1 MKTEQEKMVLPK
13 EDWDK
18 LVKKLGSIVSKAA
31 KMETMSKHPTLYK
44 KQGEQIK
51 IKALECLDIINYTNK
66 KDG

>member
-1 MKTEQEKMVLPK
+1 MEQEKMVLSK

-18 LVKKLGSIVSKAA
+18 LVKKLSSIVSKAA

-51 IKALECLDIINYTNK
+51 IKALECLDIVKYKTFK
-66 KDG
+66 